1 MRADALR
8 ALAAQYRSLAV
19 VYPGFDY
26 EAVAEECEQEA
37 LKLEGVWAAEDA
49 KVLIDMEDVDV

>member
-8 ALAAQYRSLAV
+8 ALAAQYRNLDL

-26 EAVAEECEQEA
+26 AVQAERCEREA

-49 KVLIDMEDVDV
+49 KELIDMEDLDV